1 MTSRRRGRLRDG
13 ASGVTV
19 VEAAFALP
27 ILLTFIFGLVDL
39 GMWTLNVNQATNA
52 ARDGARAGILG
63 HVGADVP
70 GSEAEQAIRGAVE
83 AHLDRGAERVD
94 ISCVD
99 PDGTALA
106 TCAGAEVDVDR
117 IRVAVEWHWTLV
129 TPIAAILGYDE
140 GRAHGSAT
148 MTIVGSPLTG
158 APVSSTTT
166 STTTTT
172 TTPDSAVC
180 GTALTVSPSTVATTG
195 PGASQLREAVL
206 VEFATNGSASCNDL
220 RIELHSSHNDRL
232 VASISCGCGEGPTS
246 FSWSYVGSDNAWK
259 PGTGTVNLYNGT
271 TLLASETFSVIEG
284 SK

>member
-1 MTSRRRGRLRDG
+1 MSSRRSMGPGDG
-13 ASGVTV
+13 ERGVTV

-39 GMWTLNVNQATNA
+39 GMWTFNVNQATNA
-52 ARDGARAGILG
+52 ARDGAREAILS

-70 GSEAEQAIRGAVE
+70 GSTAERAVLDAVD
-83 AHLDRGAERVD
+83 AHLDRDVEHVD

-99 PDGTALA
+99 PDGNTLT
-106 TCAGAEVDVDR
+106 TCAGARVDVDR
-117 IRVAVEWHWTLV
+117 IRVEVEWHWQLV

-148 MTIVGSPLTG
+148 MTVVGSPLAG
-158 APVSSTTT
+158 AAPTATTT

-172 TTPDSAVC
+172 TPDPTVC
-180 GTALTVSPSTVATTG
+180 GTSLAVSPSTVTTTG
-195 PGASQLREAVL
+195 PGASQLREAV
-206 VEFATNGSASCNDL
+206 VVDFTTNGSASCNEL
-220 RIELHSSHNDRL
+220 RIELYSSRNDKR
-232 VASISCGCGEGPTS
+232 VESVSCGCGEGPTS
-246 FSWSYVGSDNAWK
+246 FTWSYVGSDNTWK

-271 TLLASETFSVIEG
+271 TLLASQSFNVIEG

>member
-1 MTSRRRGRLRDG
+1 MSARRSIRSQGRER
-13 ASGVTV
+13 GVTV

-52 ARDGARAGILG
+52 ARDGAREAILG

-70 GSEAEQAIRGAVE
+70 GGSAEQAVLDAVE
-83 AHLDRGAERVD
+83 AHLDRDPERVD

-99 PDGTALA
+99 PDGTALPS
-106 TCAGAEVDVDR
+106 CANAQVDVDR
-117 IRVAVEWHWTLV
+117 VRVEVEWHWRLV

-148 MTIVGSPLTG
+148 MTIVGSPLAG
-158 APVSSTTT
+158 AAPTATTT

-172 TTPDSAVC
+172 TPDSTVC
-180 GTALTVSPSTVATTG
+180 DTLLSVSPPTVHTTG
-195 PGASQLREAVL
+195 PGASQLREAV
-206 VEFATNGSASCNDL
+206 VVDFTTNGSATCDDL
-220 RIELHSSHNDRL
+220 RIELYSSRS
-232 VASISCGCGEGPTS
+232 VKRVESVSCGCGDGPTS
-246 FSWSYVGSDNAWK
+246 FSWSYVGSDNTWK

-271 TLLASETFSVIEG
+271 TLLASRTFTVMEG

>member
-1 MTSRRRGRLRDG
+1 M
-13 ASGVTV
+13 TV

-70 GSEAEQAIRGAVE
+70 GSEAEQAIRDAVE
-83 AHLDRGAERVD
+83 ARLDRGVERVD

-106 TCAGAEVDVDR
+106 TCAGAQVDVDR
-117 IRVAVEWHWTLV
+117 IRVEVEWQWTLV
-129 TPIAAILGYDE
+129 TPVAAILGYDR

-148 MTIVGSPLTG
+148 MTIVGRPLTG
-158 APVSSTTT
+158 APASSTTT

-172 TTPDSAVC
+172 TPDAAVC
-180 GTALTVSPSTVATTG
+180 GTALAVSPSTVATTG
-195 PGASQLREAVL
+195 PGASQLREAVV
-206 VEFATNGSASCNDL
+206 VEFTTNGSASCNDL
-220 RIELHSSHNDRL
+220 RIELYSSHNDKR
-232 VASISCGCGEGPTS
+232 VESISCGCGEGPTS

-259 PGTGTVNLYNGT
+259 PGTGTVNLYSGT
-271 TLLASETFSVIEG
+271 TLLASETFSVVEG